1 MCGTNNQAVSVGQGR
16 KSGQWMRKGDSM
28 DEKKWF
34 NGWEKVGNWPN
45 NSCLSLHWGAARVE
59 IYASHPDGRMD
70 GKEWNNA
77 VKPTLSRWQNLPGS
91 TGDRTCSILPN
102 SSLTP
107 LLNLRVSNRVP
118 GRKLSKCEQKSL
130 HCMYVYVWL
139 YWPNHKNF
147 PMEASV
153 IIYDYNHCRLS
164 IIHRL
169 HSFKTP
175 ATVIIIVLRG
185 GWVMSLLGRKTK
197 ALVVWTNHWF

>member
-16 KSGQWMRKGDSM
+16 KSGQWMRKSHSM
-28 DEKKWF
+28 DEKKWATDQTTAAF
-34 NGWEKVGNWPN
+34 LSIEVQPGLRYMQAILMDGWTEK
-45 NSCLSLHWGAARVE
+45 SETMLSSRHYPGGRISQAPRVTGLAPFFPILHWPR
-59 IYASHPDGRMD
+59 S
-70 GKEWNNA
+70 
-77 VKPTLSRWQNLPGS
+77 
-91 TGDRTCSILPN
+91 SIWE
-102 SSLTP
+102 SQTVCRAESCQS
-107 LLNLRVSNRVP
+107 VSKKV
-118 GRKLSKCEQKSL
+118 CIVCM
-130 HCMYVYVWL
+130 CMYDYIDQTI
-139 YWPNHKNF
+139 KNF

>member
-1 MCGTNNQAVSVGQGR
+1 MCGTNNQAVSIGQGRQSGQWMR

-28 DEKKWF
+28 DEKKWATDQTTAAF
-34 NGWEKVGNWPN
+34 VSIEVQPG
-45 NSCLSLHWGAARVE
+45 LRYMQASLVE
-59 IYASHPDGRMD
+59 G
-70 GKEWNNA
+70 GGVWNNA